1 MRTQQ
6 IGALAIA
13 ALVSTTVVAPQATA
27 APDGSAAVISEVYGG
42 GGNKGAP
49 FTNDFIELY
58 NPTDSAIDL
67 TGWSVEYFSA
77 KGGSGGKHD
86 LTGTLPAGGHF
97 LIQEGGGGNGEPL
110 PTPDAEGGLNMSGSN
125 GSVKLYDAAGAEV
138 DIVGYG
144 SASISEG
151 AAAGGLKNGISA
163 QRDDAGTDT
172 DDNAADFTTGAPTP
186 ASTSGAS
193 TPTDPQP
200 DPVEPGATVTIP
212 EIQGTGAE
220 SPLKGQNVTTQG
232 VVTAVWQGE
241 KSLNGFTI
249 QTPGTGGETPAEAS
263 EAIFVYTG
271 GTGFYPAVGDSVEV
285 TGTVAEYYGKTQIV
299 LSQGAALSDA
309 LEPVTPLAL
318 EALPEGDAAREK
330 LESMLLKPGVHTVTN
345 NYSLNR
351 YGELGLAPGTE
362 ALRQPT
368 DKFAPGSPEM
378 HELEESNAARYV
390 ILDDGSTRDFT
401 RDGASTKLPYIMQ
414 NGSEV
419 KTIRTTNQVEFADSG
434 VILGYGHNQWRFQPT
449 SLITGDSA
457 TADLP
462 ITWDPARPEAPQV
475 AGDYTVAAFNV
486 LNFFINLGEDNG
498 AKSYKDR
505 FGNGVGSNSGTFR
518 GAWSESAFNDQ
529 KGKILTALAGLDADV
544 IGLSE
549 IENAANTVGGSYDD
563 AVKYLV
569 GELNARAGSEVWDYV
584 KAPANSAADTD
595 VIRTAIIYKKD
606 RVEPVGEATLLE
618 DERFKGTART
628 PLAAEFMPVQ
638 DKCAA
643 EGPDS
648 FVVVTNHFKS
658 KGSVANGDAD
668 TGDGQGNNP
677 NVRNA
682 HAQAVLDGLSKQPQ
696 WQEKA
701 TFVMGDL
708 NAYSKEDAISIFRNA
723 GYTIPVEEL
732 NPESE
737 WQAVASYQ
745 FSGRIGS
752 LDHILAN
759 KHVDAQAAQTWNINS
774 DEPIAMEY
782 SRRNYTGGDVFEA
795 DNPYRSSDHDPV
807 KVGFNLAQ
815 VSRDSEDLKDC
826 DTPQPPTEE
835 PTEPTEDPRTV
846 ADVAVLDDGTLEV
859 TYTDGTT
866 KNLGSVAGPKGD
878 QGEPGTD
885 GQDGQDGA
893 QGPKGDKGDAGQDGT
908 DGKDGRGIKS
918 VTTNDKGDLIITYT
932 DGTTE
937 NAGKVVGDDGAAG
950 APGADGTDGA
960 DGPKGEDG
968 KDGQDGSDGQDGRGI
983 DSVTTNA
990 DGHLIITYTDGTTED
1005 AGKVVGDDG
1014 AAGTPGADGSDG
1026 AQGPKG
1032 EDGKDGADGRSIE
1045 SVRINDAGELIVTF
1059 SDGAEQNVGPV
1070 AGAAGADGND
1080 GKDGEDGQDGA
1091 DGKNGADGAAGK
1103 DGKDGRGIDSVTT
1116 NDKGEVVVKYSDGTT
1131 DVLGTLNAE
1140 KGDTGAPGQDGAD
1153 GRDGADGKDGEDG
1166 RGIESVSTDSRGNLV
1181 VKYTDGTSETVRVGE
1196 KPAAPKGGSSLSPR
1210 CLPAVLGVSIPA
1222 AIAAPLA
1229 FLGTAGAQFNIPGLE
1244 PIQKQIS
1251 AMVAN
1256 LNIPREAQYAAGG
1269 IGLVAALGIIAAACA
1284 PSNSK

>member
-1 MRTQQ
+1 MRTQR

-42 GGNKGAP
+42 GGNSGAP

-58 NPTDSAIDL
+58 NPTDADIDL
-67 TGWSVEYFSA
+67 TDWSVEYFSA

-97 LIQEGGGGNGEPL
+97 LIQEDGGGNGESL
-110 PTPDAEGGLNMSGSN
+110 PTPDAEGSLSMSGSK
-125 GSVKLYDAAGAEV
+125 GSVKLYDATGAEV
-138 DIVGYG
+138 DVVGYG
-144 SASISEG
+144 KASISEG
-151 AAAGGLKNGISA
+151 APAPSLSNTTSA
-163 QRDDAGTDT
+163 QRNAAGADT
-172 DDNAADFTTGAPTP
+172 DDNSADFSTGAPTP
-186 ASTSGAS
+186 ASTGGEA
-193 TPTDPQP
+193 TAPAPDPDPTP

-249 QTPGTGGETPAEAS
+249 QTPGTGDAAPAEAS
-263 EAIFVYTG
+263 EAVFVYTG
-271 GTGFYPAVGDSVEV
+271 GTGFYPKIGESVEV
-285 TGTVAEYYGKTQIV
+285 TGSVDEYYGQTQIA
-299 LSQGAALSDA
+299 LTQGAVLSDA
-309 LEPVTPLAL
+309 LPAITPLAID
-318 EALPEGDAAREK
+318 ALPEGDEAREK
-330 LESMLLKPGVHTVTN
+330 LESMLLKPGVHTVTD
-345 NYSLNR
+345 NYGLNR

-368 DKFAPGSPEM
+368 DKFAPGSAEM
-378 HELEESNAARYV
+378 HALEESNAAKYV

-414 NGSEV
+414 NGSDV

-498 AKSYKDR
+498 AKAYKDR
-505 FGNGVGSNSGTFR
+505 FGNGVGSDSGTFR
-518 GAWSESAFNDQ
+518 GAWSASAFEDQ
-529 KGKILTALAGLDADV
+529 KGKILTALEGLDADV

-628 PLAAEFMPVQ
+628 PLAAEFVPVQ

-658 KGSVANGDAD
+658 KGSVAKGDED

-708 NAYSKEDAISIFRNA
+708 NSYSKEDAISIFRNA

-846 ADVAVLDDGTLEV
+846 ADVAVLDDGTLKV

-878 QGEPGTD
+878 QGKPGTD

-908 DGKDGRGIKS
+908 DGKNGADGKDGRGIKS

-937 NAGKVVGDDGAAG
+937 NAGKVS
-950 APGADGTDGA
+950 
-960 DGPKGEDG
+960 GPKGDKGEPGKDGQDGQDGTQGPKGDKGDAGQDG
-968 KDGQDGSDGQDGRGI
+968 KDGQDGADGKDGRGVE
-983 DSVTTNA
+983 SVATDENG
-990 DGHLIITYTDGTTED
+990 DLIITYTDGTTVN
-1005 AGKVVGDDG
+1005 AGKVVGTDG
-1014 AAGTPGADGSDG
+1014 QDG

-1032 EDGKDGADGRSIE
+1032 DKGDAGQDGKDGADGKDGRGIK
-1045 SVRINDAGELIVTF
+1045 SVTTNDKGEAVVTYTDGTSEILGALAGAKGDKGTPGRDGT
-1059 SDGAEQNVGPV
+1059 DGAN
-1070 AGAAGADGND
+1070 
-1080 GKDGEDGQDGA
+1080 
-1091 DGKNGADGAAGK
+1091 GK
-1103 DGKDGRGIDSVTT
+1103 DGKDGRGIKSVTT
-1116 NDKGEVVVKYSDGTT
+1116 D
-1131 DVLGTLNAE
+1131 
-1140 KGDTGAPGQDGAD
+1140 AD
-1153 GRDGADGKDGEDG
+1153 
-1166 RGIESVSTDSRGNLV
+1166 GNLV
-1181 VKYTDGTSETVRVGE
+1181 ITYTDGTSETVTSE
-1196 KPAAPKGGSSLSPR
+1196 AKPSAPAGSSAGKR
-1210 CLPAVLGVSIPA
+1210 CLPTVLGLTIPA
-1222 AIAAPLA
+1222 ALAIPLA
-1229 FLGTAGAQFNIPGLE
+1229 FLGTMGNQFNIPGLK
-1244 PIQKQIS
+1244 PVQKQIQ
-1251 AMVAN
+1251 A
-1256 LNIPREAQYAAGG
+1256 LTRNIPREAPAVAGG
-1269 IGLVAALGIIAAACA
+1269 FGLLAAMGIIAAACA
-1284 PSNSK
+1284 PDSSR

>member
-1 MRTQQ
+1 MHLKR
-6 IGALAIA
+6 IGSLAIA
-13 ALVSTTVVAPQATA
+13 SLVSTCVVVPQATA
-27 APDGSAAVISEVYGG
+27 AVDGSTAVISEVYGG

-58 NPTDSAIDL
+58 NPTNSPIDL
-67 TGWSVEYFSA
+67 TGWSVEYFSS
-77 KGGSGGKHD
+77 KGNSGGKTA
-86 LTGTLPAGGHF
+86 LSGSIPASGHY
-97 LIQEGGGGNGEPL
+97 LIQEGGGGTGEPL
-110 PTPDAEGGLNMSGSN
+110 PTPDAEGSLNMSGSK
-125 GSVKLYDAAGAEV
+125 GSVKLYDASGAEV
-138 DIVGYG
+138 DVVGYG
-144 SASISEG
+144 AASISEG
-151 AAAGGLKNGISA
+151 SPTPALSNTTSA
-163 QRDDAGTDT
+163 QRNAAGADT
-172 DDNAADFTTGAPTP
+172 DDNSADFSTGAPTP
-186 ASTSGAS
+186 KSAGGDTTNPEPPA
-193 TPTDPQP
+193 PEPQP
-200 DPVEPGATVTIP
+200 DPVEPGATVAIP
-212 EIQGTGAE
+212 EIQGTGTE

-249 QTPGTGGETPAEAS
+249 QTPGTGDAAPAEAS
-263 EAIFVYTG
+263 EAVFVYTG
-271 GTGFYPAVGDSVEV
+271 VTGFYPKIGESVEV
-285 TGTVAEYYGKTQIV
+285 TGSVDEYYGQTQIA
-299 LSQGAALSDA
+299 LTQGSVLSDA
-309 LEPVTPLAL
+309 LPAITPLAID
-318 EALPEGDAAREK
+318 ALPEGDEAREK
-330 LESMLLKPGVHTVTN
+330 LESMLLKPGVHTVTD
-345 NYSLNR
+345 NYGLNR

-378 HELEESNAARYV
+378 HALEESNAAKYV

-414 NGSEV
+414 NGSDV
-419 KTIRTTNQVEFADSG
+419 KTIRTTNQVEFAESG
-434 VILGYGHNQWRFQPT
+434 VILGYGHDQWRFQPT
-449 SLITGDSA
+449 TLITGDSA

-529 KGKILTALAGLDADV
+529 KGKILTALEGLDADV

-569 GELNARAGSEVWDYV
+569 VELNARAGSEVWDYV

-595 VIRTAIIYKKD
+595 VIRTAIIYKKH
-606 RVEPVGEATLLE
+606 RVQPVGEATLLE

-628 PLAAEFMPVQ
+628 PLAAEFVPVQ

-643 EGPDS
+643 KGPDS

-658 KGSVANGDAD
+658 KGSVAKGDED

-708 NAYSKEDAISIFRNA
+708 NSYSKEDAISIFRNA
-723 GYTIPVEEL
+723 GYGIPVEDL
-732 NPESE
+732 NGDKD
-737 WQAVASYQ
+737 WQDVASYQ
-745 FSGRIGS
+745 FDGRLGS

-759 KHVDAQAAQTWNINS
+759 KNVEAVAAQTWNINA

-807 KVGFNLAQ
+807 KVGFNLATVDQ
-815 VSRDSEDLKDC
+815 DPDC
-826 DTPQPPTEE
+826 EE
-835 PTEPTEDPRTV
+835 PAPGDDPTPT
-846 ADVAVLDDGTLEV
+846 DD
-859 TYTDGTT
+859 
-866 KNLGSVAGPKGD
+866 A
-878 QGEPGTD
+878 
-885 GQDGQDGA
+885 
-893 QGPKGDKGDAGQDGT
+893 
-908 DGKDGRGIKS
+908 RGITS
-918 VTTNDKGDLIITYT
+918 TTIDDNGHLIITYT

-937 NAGKVVGDDGAAG
+937 DAGKVVGEDGAAG
-950 APGADGTDGA
+950 TPGADGSDGSDGA
-960 DGPKGEDG
+960 QGPKGEDGAQGPKGEDG
-968 KDGQDGSDGQDGRGI
+968 KDSRGI

-1032 EDGKDGADGRSIE
+1032 EDGKDGADGAAGNDGEDGRSID

-1059 SDGAEQNVGPV
+1059 SDGVEQNVGPV
-1070 AGAAGADGND
+1070 AGAAGKDGND
-1080 GKDGEDGQDGA
+1080 GKDGDNGKDGA
-1091 DGKNGADGAAGK
+1091 DGADGTPGKDGK

>member
-1 MRTQQ
+1 MRTQR

-13 ALVSTTVVAPQATA
+13 ALVSTTVIAPQATA

-58 NPTDSAIDL
+58 NPSDADIDL
-67 TGWSVEYFSA
+67 TGWSVEYFSS
-77 KGGSGGKHD
+77 KGKSGGKIT
-86 LTGTLPAGGHF
+86 LNGSLPASGNY
-97 LIQEGGGGNGEPL
+97 LIQGGGGGTGEPL
-110 PTPDAEGGLNMSGSN
+110 PTPDAEGSLNMSGSK
-125 GSVKLYDAAGAEV
+125 GSVKLYDASGAEV
-138 DIVGYG
+138 DVVGYG
-144 SASISEG
+144 AASISEG
-151 AAAGGLKNGISA
+151 SPTPALSNTTSA
-163 QRDDAGTDT
+163 QRNAAGADT
-172 DDNAADFTTGAPTP
+172 DDNSADFSTGAPTP
-186 ASTSGAS
+186 ASTGGEA
-193 TPTDPQP
+193 TAPAPDPDP
-200 DPVEPGATVTIP
+200 APAPVEPGATVTIP
-212 EIQGTGAE
+212 EIQGTDAE

-285 TGTVAEYYGKTQIV
+285 TGTVAEYYGKTQVV
-299 LSQGAALSDA
+299 LNSGSVLETALD
-309 LEPVTPLAL
+309 PVTPLAID
-318 EALPEGDAAREK
+318 ALPEGDEAREK
-330 LESMLLKPGVHTVTN
+330 LESMLLKPGVHTVTD
-345 NYSLNR
+345 NYGLNR

-368 DKFAPGSPEM
+368 DKYEPGTDDM
-378 HELEESNAARYV
+378 HALEESNAAKYV

-414 NGSEV
+414 NGSDV

-529 KGKILTALAGLDADV
+529 KGKILTALEGLDADV

-569 GELNARAGSEVWDYV
+569 VELNARAGSEVWDYV

-595 VIRTAIIYKKD
+595 VIRTAIIYKKH
-606 RVEPVGEATLLE
+606 RVQPVGEATLLE

-628 PLAAEFMPVQ
+628 PLAAEFVPVQ

-643 EGPDS
+643 KGPDS

-658 KGSVANGDAD
+658 KGSVAKGDED

-708 NAYSKEDAISIFRNA
+708 NSYSKEDAISIFRNA
-723 GYTIPVEEL
+723 GYGIPVEDL
-732 NPESE
+732 NGDKD
-737 WQAVASYQ
+737 WQDVASYQ
-745 FSGRIGS
+745 FDGRLGS

-759 KHVDAQAAQTWNINS
+759 KNVEAVAAQTWNINA

-807 KVGFNLAQ
+807 KVGFNLATVDQ
-815 VSRDSEDLKDC
+815 DPDC
-826 DTPQPPTEE
+826 EE
-835 PTEPTEDPRTV
+835 PAPGDDPTPT
-846 ADVAVLDDGTLEV
+846 DD
-859 TYTDGTT
+859 
-866 KNLGSVAGPKGD
+866 A
-878 QGEPGTD
+878 
-885 GQDGQDGA
+885 
-893 QGPKGDKGDAGQDGT
+893 
-908 DGKDGRGIKS
+908 RGITS
-918 VTTNDKGDLIITYT
+918 TTI
-932 DGTTE
+932 
-937 NAGKVVGDDGAAG
+937 DD
-950 APGADGTDGA
+950 
-960 DGPKGEDG
+960 
-968 KDGQDGSDGQDGRGI
+968 
-983 DSVTTNA
+983 N
-990 DGHLIITYTDGTTED
+990 GHLIITYTDGTTED
-1005 AGKVVGDDG
+1005 AGKVVGEDG
-1014 AAGTPGADGSDG
+1014 AAGTPGADGSDGSDG

-1032 EDGKDGADGRSIE
+1032 EDGKDGADGAAGNDGEDGRSID

-1059 SDGAEQNVGPV
+1059 SDGVEQNVGPV
-1070 AGAAGADGND
+1070 AGAAGKDGND
-1080 GKDGEDGQDGA
+1080 GKDGDNGKDGA
-1091 DGKNGADGAAGK
+1091 DGADGTPGKDGK

>member
-1 MRTQQ
+1 MRLTR
-6 IGALAIA
+6 IGSLAIA
-13 ALVSTTVVAPQATA
+13 ALVSTCVVVPQAGA
-27 APDGSAAVISEVYGG
+27 AVDGSTAVISEVYGG
-42 GGNKGAP
+42 GGNKNAP

-58 NPTDSAIDL
+58 NPTGSAIDL
-67 TGWSVEYFSA
+67 TGWSVEYFSS
-77 KGGSGGKHD
+77 KGNSGGK
-86 LTGTLPAGGHF
+86 TTLNGSIPAGGYY
-97 LIQEGGGGNGEPL
+97 LIQEGGGGTGEPL
-110 PTPDAEGGLNMSGSN
+110 PTPDAEGGLSMSGSK
-125 GSVKLYDAAGAEV
+125 GSVKLYDASGAEV
-138 DIVGYG
+138 DVVGYG
-144 SASISEG
+144 ETSLSEG
-151 AAAGGLKNGISA
+151 SPTSSLSNTTSA

-172 DDNAADFTTGAPTP
+172 DDNAADFSTAGPTP
-186 ASTSGAS
+186 TSSGGGA
-193 TPTDPQP
+193 TAPENPQPEDPQP
-200 DPVEPGATVTIP
+200 AEPGATVTIP

-232 VVTAVWQGE
+232 VVTAMWQGE

-249 QTPGTGGETPAEAS
+249 QTPGTGQTAPTEAS
-263 EAIFVYTG
+263 EAVFVYTG
-271 GTGFYPAVGDSVEV
+271 GTGFYPKIGESVEV
-285 TGTVAEYYGKTQIV
+285 TGSVDEYYGQTQIALAQGSV
-299 LSQGAALSDA
+299 LDTALD
-309 LEPVTPLAL
+309 PVTPLTID
-318 EALPEGDAAREK
+318 ALPEGDEAREK
-330 LESMLLKPGVHTVTN
+330 LESMLLKPGVHTVTD
-345 NYSLNR
+345 NYGLNR

-368 DKFAPGSPEM
+368 DKFAPGSAEM
-378 HELEESNAARYV
+378 HALEESNAAKYV

-449 SLITGDSA
+449 TMITGDSA

-475 AGDYTVAAFNV
+475 EGDYTVAAFNV

-498 AKSYKDR
+498 AKAYKDR
-505 FGNGVGSNSGTFR
+505 FGNGVGSDSGTFR

-529 KGKILTALAGLDADV
+529 KGKILTALEGLDADV

-569 GELNARAGSEVWDYV
+569 DELNTRAESEKWDYV
-584 KAPANSAADTD
+584 KAPANSAADSD

-606 RVEPVGEATLLE
+606 RVQPVGEATLLE

-628 PLAAEFMPVQ
+628 PLAAEFKPVA
-638 DKCAA
+638 DKCAP

-658 KGSVANGDAD
+658 KGSVANGDKD

-759 KHVDAQAAQTWNINS
+759 EHVDAQAAQTWNINS

-815 VSRDSEDLKDC
+815 VSRSADDLKDC
-826 DTPQPPTEE
+826 DK
-835 PTEPTEDPRTV
+835 TEDP
-846 ADVAVLDDGTLEV
+846 AP
-859 TYTDGTT
+859 TDE
-866 KNLGSVAGPKGD
+866 A
-878 QGEPGTD
+878 
-885 GQDGQDGA
+885 
-893 QGPKGDKGDAGQDGT
+893 
-908 DGKDGRGIKS
+908 RGIKS
-918 VTTNDKGDLIITYT
+918 VTI
-932 DGTTE
+932 
-937 NAGKVVGDDGAAG
+937 DD
-950 APGADGTDGA
+950 
-960 DGPKGEDG
+960 
-968 KDGQDGSDGQDGRGI
+968 
-983 DSVTTNA
+983 N
-990 DGHLIITYTDGTTED
+990 GHLIITYTDGTTED
-1005 AGKVVGDDG
+1005 AGKVVG
-1014 AAGTPGADGSDG
+1014 SDG
-1026 AQGPKG
+1026 KDGKDGDKG
-1032 EDGKDGADGRSIE
+1032 DKGDAGQDGKDGADGK
-1045 SVRINDAGELIVTF
+1045 G
-1059 SDGAEQNVGPV
+1059 
-1070 AGAAGADGND
+1070 
-1080 GKDGEDGQDGA
+1080 
-1091 DGKNGADGAAGK
+1091 
-1103 DGKDGRGIDSVTT
+1103 GRGIKSVTT
-1116 NDKGEVVVKYSDGTT
+1116 NDKGEVVVTYTDGTSEI
-1131 DVLGTLNAE
+1131 LGTLAGS
-1140 KGDTGAPGQDGAD
+1140 KGDQGMPGRDGFDGAPGRDGTD
-1153 GRDGADGKDGEDG
+1153 GRDGANGKDGKDG
-1166 RGIESVSTDSRGNLV
+1166 RGIKSVTTDADGNLV
-1181 VKYTDGTSETVRVGE
+1181 ITYTDGTSETVKSGD
-1196 KPAAPKGGSSLSPR
+1196 KPATPAGGSSVSER
-1210 CLPAVLGVSIPA
+1210 CLPTVLGLTIPA
-1222 AIAAPLA
+1222 ALAIPLA
-1229 FLGTAGAQFNIPGLE
+1229 FLGNISAQFNIPGLE
-1244 PIQKQIS
+1244 PVQKQIES
-1251 AMVAN
+1251 LTYNVTR
-1256 LNIPREAQYAAGG
+1256 NIPREAQYAAGG
-1269 IGLVAALGIIAAACA
+1269 IGLLAVLGIIAAACV
-1284 PSNSK
+1284 PTESE

>member
-1 MRTQQ
+1 MHLKR
-6 IGALAIA
+6 IGSLAIA
-13 ALVSTTVVAPQATA
+13 ALVSTCVVVPQATA
-27 APDGSAAVISEVYGG
+27 AVDGSTAVISEVYGG

-77 KGGSGGKHD
+77 KGGSGGK
-86 LTGTLPAGGHF
+86 TTLNGSIPAGGYY
-97 LIQEGGGGNGEPL
+97 LIQEGGGSTGEPL
-110 PTPDAEGGLNMSGSN
+110 PTPDAEGGLSMSGSK
-125 GSVKLYDAAGAEV
+125 GSVKLYDASGAEV
-138 DIVGYG
+138 DVVGYG
-144 SASISEG
+144 KASISEG
-151 AAAGGLKNGISA
+151 APTPSLSNTTSA
-163 QRDDAGTDT
+163 QRNAAGTDT
-172 DDNAADFTTGAPTP
+172 DDNSVDFSTGAPTP
-186 ASTSGAS
+186 ASTGGEA
-193 TPTDPQP
+193 TAPAP
-200 DPVEPGATVTIP
+200 DPDPTPDPDEPGSTVTIP

-249 QTPGTGGETPAEAS
+249 QTPGTGDAAPAEAS
-263 EAIFVYTG
+263 EAVFVYTG
-271 GTGFYPAVGDSVEV
+271 ETGFYPKIGESVEV
-285 TGTVAEYYGKTQIV
+285 TGSVDEYYGQTQIA
-299 LSQGAALSDA
+299 LAQGSVLSDA
-309 LEPVTPLAL
+309 LPAITPLAID
-318 EALPEGDAAREK
+318 ALPEGDEAREK
-330 LESMLLKPGVHTVTN
+330 LESMLLKPGVHTVTD
-345 NYSLNR
+345 NYGLNR

-378 HELEESNAARYV
+378 HALEESNAAKYV

-414 NGSEV
+414 NGSDV

-518 GAWSESAFNDQ
+518 GAWSASAFEDQ
-529 KGKILTALAGLDADV
+529 KGKILTALEGLDADV

-569 GELNARAGSEVWDYV
+569 GELNSRAGSEVWDYV

-628 PLAAEFMPVQ
+628 PLAAEFVPVQ

-658 KGSVANGDAD
+658 KGSVAKGDED

-682 HAQAVLDGLSKQPQ
+682 HAQAVLDGLSKQPK

-807 KVGFNLAQ
+807 KVGFNLGTVERSADQ
-815 VSRDSEDLKDC
+815 LQGC
-826 DTPQPPTEE
+826 DIPE
-835 PTEPTEDPRTV
+835 PKTV

-866 KNLGSVAGPKGD
+866 KNLGLS
-878 QGEPGTD
+878 
-885 GQDGQDGA
+885 
-893 QGPKGDKGDAGQDGT
+893 
-908 DGKDGRGIKS
+908 
-918 VTTNDKGDLIITYT
+918 LIHI
-932 DGTTE
+932 
-937 NAGKVVGDDGAAG
+937 
-950 APGADGTDGA
+950 
-960 DGPKGEDG
+960 
-968 KDGQDGSDGQDGRGI
+968 
-983 DSVTTNA
+983 
-990 DGHLIITYTDGTTED
+990 
-1005 AGKVVGDDG
+1005 
-1014 AAGTPGADGSDG
+1014 
-1026 AQGPKG
+1026 
-1032 EDGKDGADGRSIE
+1032 
-1045 SVRINDAGELIVTF
+1045 
-1059 SDGAEQNVGPV
+1059 
-1070 AGAAGADGND
+1070 
-1080 GKDGEDGQDGA
+1080 
-1091 DGKNGADGAAGK
+1091 
-1103 DGKDGRGIDSVTT
+1103 
-1116 NDKGEVVVKYSDGTT
+1116 
-1131 DVLGTLNAE
+1131 
-1140 KGDTGAPGQDGAD
+1140 
-1153 GRDGADGKDGEDG
+1153 
-1166 RGIESVSTDSRGNLV
+1166 
-1181 VKYTDGTSETVRVGE
+1181 
-1196 KPAAPKGGSSLSPR
+1196 
-1210 CLPAVLGVSIPA
+1210 
-1222 AIAAPLA
+1222 
-1229 FLGTAGAQFNIPGLE
+1229 
-1244 PIQKQIS
+1244 
-1251 AMVAN
+1251 
-1256 LNIPREAQYAAGG
+1256 
-1269 IGLVAALGIIAAACA
+1269 
-1284 PSNSK
+1284 

>member
-1 MRTQQ
+1 MRTQR

-13 ALVSTTVVAPQATA
+13 ALVSTTVIAPQATA

-58 NPTDSAIDL
+58 NPSDADIDL
-67 TGWSVEYFSA
+67 TGWSVEYFSS
-77 KGGSGGKHD
+77 KGKSGGKIT
-86 LTGTLPAGGHF
+86 LNGSLPASGNY
-97 LIQEGGGGNGEPL
+97 LIQGGGGGTGEPL
-110 PTPDAEGGLNMSGSN
+110 PTPDAEGSLNMSGSK
-125 GSVKLYDAAGAEV
+125 GSVKLYDASGAEV
-138 DIVGYG
+138 DVVGYG
-144 SASISEG
+144 AASISEG
-151 AAAGGLKNGISA
+151 SPTPALSNTTSA
-163 QRDDAGTDT
+163 QRNAAGADT
-172 DDNAADFTTGAPTP
+172 DDNSADFSTGAPTP
-186 ASTSGAS
+186 ASTGGEA
-193 TPTDPQP
+193 TAPAPDPDP
-200 DPVEPGATVTIP
+200 APAPVEPGATVTIP
-212 EIQGTGAE
+212 EIQGTDAE

-285 TGTVAEYYGKTQIV
+285 TGTVAEYYGKTQVV
-299 LSQGAALSDA
+299 LNSGSVLETALD
-309 LEPVTPLAL
+309 PVTPLAID
-318 EALPEGDAAREK
+318 ALPEGDEAREK
-330 LESMLLKPGVHTVTN
+330 LESMLLKPGVHTVTD
-345 NYSLNR
+345 NYGLNR

-368 DKFAPGSPEM
+368 DKYEPGTDDM
-378 HELEESNAARYV
+378 HALEESNAAKYV

-414 NGSEV
+414 NGSDV

-529 KGKILTALAGLDADV
+529 KGKILTALEGLDADV

-569 GELNARAGSEVWDYV
+569 VELNARAGSEVWDYV

-595 VIRTAIIYKKD
+595 VIRTAIIYKKH
-606 RVEPVGEATLLE
+606 RVQPVGEATLLE

-628 PLAAEFMPVQ
+628 PLAAEFVPVQ

-643 EGPDS
+643 KGPDS

-658 KGSVANGDAD
+658 KGSVAKGDED

-708 NAYSKEDAISIFRNA
+708 NSYSKEDAISIFRNA
-723 GYTIPVEEL
+723 GYGIPVEDL
-732 NPESE
+732 NGDKD
-737 WQAVASYQ
+737 WQDVASYQ
-745 FSGRIGS
+745 FDGRLGS

-759 KHVDAQAAQTWNINS
+759 KNVEAVAAQTWNINA

-807 KVGFNLAQ
+807 KVGFNLATVDQ
-815 VSRDSEDLKDC
+815 DPDC
-826 DTPQPPTEE
+826 EE
-835 PTEPTEDPRTV
+835 PAPGDDPTPT
-846 ADVAVLDDGTLEV
+846 DD
-859 TYTDGTT
+859 
-866 KNLGSVAGPKGD
+866 A
-878 QGEPGTD
+878 
-885 GQDGQDGA
+885 
-893 QGPKGDKGDAGQDGT
+893 
-908 DGKDGRGIKS
+908 RGITS
-918 VTTNDKGDLIITYT
+918 TTI
-932 DGTTE
+932 
-937 NAGKVVGDDGAAG
+937 DD
-950 APGADGTDGA
+950 
-960 DGPKGEDG
+960 
-968 KDGQDGSDGQDGRGI
+968 
-983 DSVTTNA
+983 N
-990 DGHLIITYTDGTTED
+990 GHLIITYTDGTTED
-1005 AGKVVGDDG
+1005 AGKVVGEDG

-1026 AQGPKG
+1026 SDGAQGPKG
-1032 EDGKDGADGRSIE
+1032 DDGKDGADGAAGNDGEDGRSID

-1059 SDGAEQNVGPV
+1059 SDGVEQNVGPV
-1070 AGAAGADGND
+1070 AGAAGKDGND
-1080 GKDGEDGQDGA
+1080 GKDGDNGKDGA
-1091 DGKNGADGAAGK
+1091 DGADGTPGKDGK